1 MKNAIVMA
9 LMVIGFTSFAQ
20 ENKTKKTERQAR
32 TTEREAM
39 TPEQRADLRV
49 KQMTLELDLTEKQRT
64 EIKKIVLENSKK
76 AEAKRAEMK
85 AKKGEGKT
93 MTADE
98 RYALQNERLENQI
111 AMKAEMRKILTQAQF
126 EKFEEKQAIQ
136 KQKMTKK
143 RGYKSKNKEQ
153 KK

>member
-20 ENKTKKTERQAR
+20 EKETKKTERQAR
-32 TTEREAM
+32 ITERETM

-76 AEAKRAEMK
+76 TDAKRAEMK
-85 AKKGEGKT
+85 AKKEEAKT

-111 AMKAEMRKILTQAQF
+111 AMKAEMKKILTPAQF

-143 RGYKSKNKEQ
+143 KMFKNKNREQ